1 MTTTE
6 TGSITTT
13 MSTDKAIV
21 VSFSTSEGEMVTERV
36 LTIGLDGP
44 TLVTVECTADILL
57 GDFEEKHKISS
68 SSPAVTHNLHLN
80 GLLADTTYSCRT
92 DGAAQNATADF
103 TTGTLPISLTDH
115 FNSPTGT
122 SPVGYM
128 LFNTFAGGGDPFHWL
143 VIQDYWGNIRWY
155 VDGMDYLTG
164 IIALEHEPDAG
175 GIIAG
180 GGRVN
185 LFAPSV
191 YNMSG
196 VLIERFDDFS
206 ADHDIDYHNGSLYSP
221 VTLTETSCV
230 QRWSLDTL
238 EQTWEWCVSKEDGY
252 KVNSLA
258 VTEDESAILITTY
271 EPAEGVVKIDTKSGD
286 TMWTF
291 KPDGSGDFSV
301 DQQVFDLNLQHDVS
315 IVECDSSDHDIC
327 MLVYDNGSVA
337 RGYSQILNYGFN
349 ETKMEATLIRSFN
362 EKGWFEDHSGGI
374 QQMQNGAWL
383 ISMASITPDSQS
395 SYLIV
400 DTNNNELWR
409 MASKNTSVGAYRARH
424 IEPCDIFNHTGM
436 CPE

>member
-1 MTTTE
+1 
-6 TGSITTT
+6 
-13 MSTDKAIV
+13 
-21 VSFSTSEGEMVTERV
+21 
-36 LTIGLDGP
+36 
-44 TLVTVECTADILL
+44 
-57 GDFEEKHKISS
+57 
-68 SSPAVTHNLHLN
+68 
-80 GLLADTTYSCRT
+80 
-92 DGAAQNATADF
+92 
-103 TTGTLPISLTDH
+103 
-115 FNSPTGT
+115 
-122 SPVGYM
+122 M

-155 VDGMDYLTG
+155 VDGSHHFTG

-180 GGRVN
+180 GGLTN
-185 LFAPSV
+185 LFPPSI
-191 YNMSG
+191 YNISG
-196 VLIERFDDFS
+196 VLIERLDDFS

-327 MLVYDNGSVA
+327 MLVYDNGTPA